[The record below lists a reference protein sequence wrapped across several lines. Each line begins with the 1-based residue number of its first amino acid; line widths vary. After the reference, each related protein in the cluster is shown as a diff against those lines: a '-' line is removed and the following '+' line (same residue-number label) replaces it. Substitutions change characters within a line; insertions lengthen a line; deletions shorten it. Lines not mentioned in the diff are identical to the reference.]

1 MIDFKKQFEAG
12 VKAAQEISIK
22 GNFDR
27 VIFCGVG
34 GSAMPSEVISMLWLK
49 ELNCY
54 INRSYGL
61 PHWTTDD
68 KNLIICT
75 SWSGN
80 TQETISSFKLATE
93 KNLPIIAITRGGELA
108 ELAENHHIPLIKL
121 PNEDLK
127 SRFATGYML
136 SALLTTLSNSAIID
150 YMLPISSLFE
160 PIADSISSKITGK
173 MPLIYSSYQ
182 WRYLARFWKIHFN
195 EDCKIHSFSNY
206 LPEAVHN
213 EIAGFNKTKKDSYF
227 PIILI
232 DPDDQPEEISKLKK
246 FASFLKNQEID
257 HEVINI
263 QGNTRLE
270 KILNN
275 YNLAISTSLE
285 LAKVMGVDP
294 LDTSV
299 IEEFKKA

>member
-12 VKAAQEISIK
+12 FRAAQGINVK
-22 GNFDR
+22 GGFDR
-27 VIFCGVG
+27 VVFCGMG
-34 GSAMPSEVISMLWLK
+34 GSAMPGEIISMMWINR
-49 ELNCY
+49 LNCY

-61 PHWTTDD
+61 PHWVD
-68 KNLIICT
+68 KKDLVICI

-93 KNLPIIAITRGGELA
+93 KNLSVIAITRGGKLA
-108 ELAENHHIPLIKL
+108 ELAENHHVPLIKL
-121 PNEDLK
+121 PDENLK
-127 SRFATGYML
+127 ARFATGYML
-136 SALLTTLSNSAIID
+136 SALLTVLSNSAIID
-150 YMLPISSLFE
+150 YILPDSSIFE
-160 PIADSISSKITGK
+160 PPADSISSKIIGK
-173 MPLIYSSYQ
+173 TPLIYSSYQ

-206 LPEAVHN
+206 LPEAAHN
-213 EIAGFNKTKKDSYF
+213 EIAGFNTTKKNSYF
-227 PIILI
+227 PIILT
-232 DPDDQPEEISKLKK
+232 DPDDQPEEIGKLKK

-263 QGNTRLE
+263 QGNTRLA

-285 LAKVMGVDP
+285 LAKAIGVDP
-294 LDTSV
+294 LDTSI
-299 IEEFKKA
+299 IEEFKKAL

>member
-1 MIDFKKQFEAG
+1 MTDFKKQIDEGKKIAVNIKING
-12 VKAAQEISIK
+12 V
-22 GNFDR
+22 FDR
-27 VIFCGVG
+27 VVFCGMG
-34 GSAMPSEVISMLWLK
+34 GSSIPGEIISMLWL
-49 ELNCY
+49 ENFNYY
-54 INRSYGL
+54 INREFGI
-61 PHWTTDD
+61 PPWVND
-68 KNLIICT
+68 KHLVICT

-80 TQETISSFKLATE
+80 TQETLSSFQEAIKRNIKT
-93 KNLPIIAITRGGELA
+93 IAITKGGILA
-108 ELAENHHIPLIKL
+108 ESAKSQGIPVVIL
-121 PNEDLK
+121 PEDSAPARL
-127 SRFATGYML
+127 ATGYML
-136 SALLTTLSNSAIID
+136 ATILTALSNSAIID
-150 YMLPISSLFE
+150 YTLSDWPTPNSAL
-160 PIADSISSKITGK
+160 ASISSRIIGK

-206 LPEAVHN
+206 LPEAAHN
-213 EIAGFNKTKKDSYF
+213 EIAGFSKTKKDSYF

-232 DPDDQPEEISKLKK
+232 DPEDQPEEIGKLKK

-285 LAKVMGVDP
+285 LAKAIGIDP
-294 LDTSV
+294 LDTFV